1 MLTQFKKYED
11 QQAKVT
17 TNQGAASTTARK
29 RTKAEGLVSTLGAVD
44 RRIAD
49 LDFPSFS
56 TEDRAMVVETLTAL
70 KDTLDEA
77 LNRAAQGGKVLA

>member
-1 MLTQFKKYED
+1 MRRWGLTPPSHHPLTLLSQIGHE
-11 QQAKVT
+11 
-17 TNQGAASTTARK
+17 GI
-29 RTKAEGLVSTLGAVD
+29 AEALVSTLGALD

-56 TEDRAMVVETLTAL
+56 TEDRERVVETLTAL

-77 LNRAAQGGKVLA
+77 LDRAAQGGKVLA